1 MNRKIGKEDSSEDE
15 EGWEQMQIR
24 KAITG
29 SKVGIVGDSF
39 KMNFKFIFN
48 RLDIRSPRGH

>member
-1 MNRKIGKEDSSEDE
+1 MNIKIGKEDSSDDE

-39 KMNFKFIFN
+39 KMNFKFYF
-48 RLDIRSPRGH
+48 